1 MPVTLKGNVQIE
13 GIDELNTLFKN
24 LVPEMEKAFTNITSQ
39 YSNDILQE
47 MRSIVPVKTGYLK
60 STIGGGVSS
69 TTMQL
74 YVTAPY
80 AGFINYGTRRM
91 KARPFF
97 TGPVER
103 QAPNMIKALNQAFA
117 DYIARNV
124 KKR

>member
-1 MPVTLKGNVQIE
+1 MPVTLKGNVRIE

-24 LVPEMEKAFTNITSQ
+24 LVPAMEQAFTNITNQ
-39 YSNDILQE
+39 YANTILQE

-60 STIGGGVSS
+60 STIGSGSS
-69 TTMQL
+69 ANVL
-74 YVTAPY
+74 ELFVTAFY
-80 AGFINYGTRRM
+80 AGYINYGTSRM

-117 DYIARNV
+117 DYIASNV
-124 KKR
+124 KR